1 MPLRLAFGRSTNARA
16 RLEALLRVIDWLT
29 CALTTADWRSA
40 LFWTGANLQ
49 SRPAWGCA
57 GDGRGASGG
66 VSDAGDRGGCV
77 LRFLR
82 PRANRQ
88 QALSRSCVQEGGDDD
103 DASFSSSNGLPQA
116 TEPGPEQGRA

>member
-29 CALTTADWRSA
+29 WALTTADWRSA
-40 LFWTGANLQ
+40 RFWTGANLQ
-49 SRPAWGCA
+49 SPPASGCA
-57 GDGRGASGG
+57 DDVRGASG
-66 VSDAGDRGGCV
+66 VSDAGDRGVRV

-88 QALSRSCVQEGGDDD
+88 RALSRACVQGSGDDD
-103 DASFSSSNGLPQA
+103 GASFSSSNGLPQA
-116 TEPGPEQGRA
+116 T